1 MTQGWNALQQAQI
14 PSNQSSIGTV
24 MESEES
30 FSHDIEQLIEKENLS
45 GIMDLQEIDRYDLNE
60 LNTESCSLQDVCYES
75 SLHGPINSA
84 TINQDMLRDK
94 VECNGYMAACNSPKS
109 GEFESAFEAH
119 SDREVSKPALTNANL
134 VDYSDISS
142 CSETEANLDCN
153 FSSEVNLG
161 GNQSGQSLEEGDQ
174 NSENTMHFSDEC
186 HSTGEV
192 NGNETN
198 QQQDTGG
205 SGPPMTTCESKEE
218 NVNHVSEGWREE
230 SRFTNVEDQCAEVQ
244 TMDDFNG
251 LVPLS
256 KEKKIGERD
265 ILAHDSGYP
274 VNETMVHCKELGTSL
289 DGSTCVLYKVN
300 HETPFT
306 LKGDENNCLTI
317 DSLSGCKMDG
327 KKPDPENT
335 SSSNEDQ
342 GVERS
347 SFGFLETC
355 FGLKSSEQNIE
366 DLKHLEYVQ
375 VNHVDDTDFSVV
387 ENVTQIPER
396 DLFNHIE
403 PPILLKIAV
412 ESKNGIQNGEEINA
426 PKDPPVLSA
435 CQTPTTSLSHVLQ
448 NVLSENAISESRFP
462 LSSFKTQTRKLQ
474 PVVLL
479 KTTEKS
485 TSDGKKYHCFKCR
498 ESTQSSDELI
508 EHYHCTHSLHE
519 SQYCPTC
526 KSYLTGGTLSGQHI
540 CGNVMLNYQL
550 KSLTYTKGVIEEKG
564 KFVCRYCT
572 KSFVRQTFHQEHE
585 LRHIFVTQ
593 HRCKRCGL
601 YFSSAQK
608 CQSHKRKAQCQPL
621 ILESSVQTVDHA
633 ESTLKNSDI
642 NFELETDCSN
652 TGLSDCYVTLV
663 DVCNRN
669 QSPEQICCQ
678 ICGKSFR
685 LRAQLKSHQRSH
697 SDEKLFKCEYCGKA
711 FKYSWNLNKH
721 KREKCCKNIVPLEK
735 PSVPESRL
743 QENFKC
749 PICTRVFKYSYNR
762 TRHLREQ
769 CLKEYTQKG
778 KGKIGEN
785 KYRCPLCKDVFTLAG
800 NRKRHIWNT
809 CVKLKMYTAKRYVK
823 RRKEIKETIKTNNEG
838 KELPLTLLVQNQP
851 HYKCTFCPS
860 VYASKSGFY
869 GHLAKHKLLAKN
881 KKATK
886 YKHVNTVVLKSS
898 CFAGQRPTDKES
910 TDEDVIL
917 PFSCRFC
924 GRAFTSSHSFKK
936 HLQHH
941 KGNKPFR
948 CLDCG
953 QNFARH
959 GNLMTHKNVHKRKLQ
974 CSDCGKVLPSIGD
987 LLKHRL
993 SHPNKGLLK
1002 CPDCPMQFRFP
1013 VFLLR
1018 HVVVHERKRSIEQA
1032 TSQKVIPKEEIPKE
1046 EFKCALCQKA
1056 FHDSKALSEHCL
1068 THMPGP
1074 SASKCQFCKRDFS
1087 SRAVLIRHIRLH
1099 TGEKPFPC
1107 VQCGMHFHRQEA
1119 LKLHQEKCTV
1129 VQKPCKCSYCPQSFR
1144 FPNNLELHE
1153 RAHLAKTLFPC
1164 PKCGK
1169 FYSKKKIKAHESV
1182 CNCEELRP
1190 ACRNCGKP
1198 FSSKKY
1204 RSDHEVQCQGK
1215 ISNETVT
1222 NGKNRFKQRCPHC
1235 FKGFRSKGFLLRHL
1249 SIHSEEKTYAC
1260 MHCGQKYDSQQR
1272 YLQHEAFCNG
1282 VSKERGLENLSGTE
1296 KIKST
1301 FTAEKKRKDVKR
1313 VSGENVGEFKCKFCT
1328 KSFSRPRYLRRHI
1341 LTHTEVKPYRCKT
1354 CESCF
1359 SRYDHL
1365 KLHQTRCRGK
1375 SRLEVRVVKMSL
1387 DSLTTS
1393 CQSKEQQE
1401 NEALQCKICSK
1412 QLSTLSDLKSHM
1424 TMLHITD
1431 KPFPCKRCGKS
1442 YSSIKTLRKHN
1453 LTIKCKRVLKE
1464 SEQSAKNNV
1473 PNQPCRETSKLLQ
1486 RIQVHYINKFKYQ
1499 CEYCPRRFKLPGQL
1513 KVHLRLHT
1521 GEKPY
1526 GCANCGEHF
1535 IRTDYLK
1542 RHLIKCIGKGKSQ
1555 EKVLCDNCGGLFTR
1569 DALLVHQNTCVV
1581 SSKSSEVVRNAKSP
1595 IKIKGF
1601 SCTFCSDR
1609 FLLFSQL
1616 QQHFLSKHR
1625 SDQPQESN
1633 EGQQQLESSNP
1644 QVIKQEPV
1652 DEEYEQNQPSSSQ
1665 KPAKEQCKKS
1675 YKDLN
1680 KPLECPQCHMRFVNT
1695 SGLGRHMRIHS
1706 GVYPLSCKKCHIGFW
1721 SKKSMENHRKKC
1733 RGHTIITNNNSTLE
1747 NAGELEG
1754 YQNDTVLVFNK
1765 GSNTTGTGVLQTKF
1779 SCKDQD
1785 TENSAD
1791 KGDAAVHKFSCKDQ
1805 DTENGDNK
1813 GDAAV
1818 HKFSCKDQDTENGD
1832 NKGDAAV
1839 HKFSC
1844 KDQDTENGADK
1855 GDAAVYKFS
1864 CKDQDSEN
1872 GDNKGDAAVHKFS
1885 CKDQDSENGDDKGDA
1900 AVHKFS
1906 CKDQDS
1912 ENGADKGDAA
1922 VHKFSC
1928 KDQDSEDGADKG
1940 DSAVHKFSC
1949 KDQDTEN
1956 GADKGDSAVH
1966 KFSCKDQ
1973 DTENGADKGDAAV
1986 HKYQCSECDQ
1996 SFTDGLRLI
2005 SHLEEHGRENQHKSG
2020 DVHRCHVCSK
2030 VFGQAGL
2037 LQKHVNIQHKKKTVN
2052 TCPICFKSF
2061 RFPSDVDIHK
2071 SCHDPNRPFVCNKC
2085 EFRYWT
2091 AKSLSIHQRMAHPL
2105 GELPKSKEPS
2115 AKAGTELPDV
2125 YRCHPCD
2132 KTYTLK
2138 SSYAKH
2144 CRLKHGPNSVKN
2156 LVDNES
2162 KKSSVIQESDKEES
2176 NGDFED
2182 GDDSDNDSDSAP
2194 YFPCH
2199 VCGKTFLTSE
2209 SLEDHQRCHLG
2220 EKPFEC
2226 EECGKCFFQL
2236 ANLQQHQ
2243 RSHKSEF
2250 QCQMCGKG
2258 FVSLFALR
2266 KHKLKHVRNR
2276 PHHCTK
2282 CHLSFTSSSDLAE
2295 HMVTHRDENFPCDL
2309 CDKTFSCKSS
2319 RAEHRK
2325 IHTEQEEE
2333 LPPLIPPE
2341 QPQTKKITSA
2351 VSRRSLPSSNVEQYK
2366 YCCGI
2371 CQVRFSDP
2379 EQLSEHGCNPAKER
2393 PYSCPE
2399 CSKHFLHGSHLKKHQ
2414 LSHQLSG
2421 PRSYQC
2427 NHCNMSFNLHHLY
2440 LTHLR
2445 SHGNEEASTGS
2456 IVSTSDKRI
2465 HTENAKHEKIYQCPI
2480 CPESFEQAMELANH
2494 LSVHSHKCS
2503 VCNMTFPSKKNL
2515 EEHEKC
2521 HLSAATQYEC
2531 TECGDSFLGS
2541 DAFRKHNCRNRKM
2554 PLSQMHPSV
2563 SSAAYPLFKFEVN
2576 NDEEEE
2582 VDVGEDFINC
2592 PICQKRFSSN
2602 SSLADHHKKHHEDP
2616 RPFKCLVCKKG
2627 FTKKKYLT
2635 QHQQIHSERPYKCN
2649 VCSESFKTE
2658 SALISHNKTHD
2669 IKRKHQCSI
2678 CKRSYLT
2685 AHDLLKHER
2694 KHTVESFRKDNG
2706 DFRCDMCYKSFT
2718 MPSQLRQHQETH
2730 VGQIV
2735 YECTE
2740 CDKAFAFLSLLE
2752 EHQQQSHPVSAES
2765 LESQSPTYFPYQ
2777 SPVTE

>member
-1 MTQGWNALQQAQI
+1 MAQGWNALQQAQI

-60 LNTESCSLQDVCYES
+60 LNTESCSLQDVCCES
-75 SLHGPINSA
+75 SLHGQINSA
-84 TINQDMLRDK
+84 TIKQDMSRDK
-94 VECNGYMAACNSPKS
+94 GECNGYTTACHSPNS
-109 GEFESAFEAH
+109 GEFESTLEAH
-119 SDREVSKPALTNANL
+119 SNREVSKPALTNANL

-142 CSETEANLDCN
+142 CSETESNLDCN
-153 FSSEVNLG
+153 FNSAIEVNLG
-161 GNQSGQSLEEGDQ
+161 GNQSCQSLEEGDQ
-174 NSENTMHFSDEC
+174 NSDNTMHFSDEC

-192 NGNETN
+192 NSNETN

-205 SGPPMTTCESKEE
+205 SGPPMTMCESKVE

-230 SRFTNVEDQCAEVQ
+230 ARLTNVEDQCAEVQ

-256 KEKKIGERD
+256 KEKQIGERD
-265 ILAHDSGYP
+265 ILAHDSGCP
-274 VNETMVHCKELGTSL
+274 VNETMVHCKDLGTSQ
-289 DGSTCVLYKVN
+289 DGSPCALYNVN
-300 HETPFT
+300 NETPST

-317 DSLSGCKMDG
+317 DSLSGCKMER
-327 KKPDPENT
+327 KKPDSENT
-335 SSSNEDQ
+335 SSSNEEQ
-342 GVERS
+342 VVERS
-347 SFGFLETC
+347 SFGFLESC

-375 VNHVDDTDFSVV
+375 VNQVDDTDFSIV
-387 ENVTQIPER
+387 ENMTQIPER

-412 ESKNGIQNGEEINA
+412 ESNNRIQIGEEINA
-426 PKDPPVLSA
+426 TKDPPVLSA
-435 CQTPTTSLSHVLQ
+435 CQTPTTSLSPVPQHFLT
-448 NVLSENAISESRFP
+448 ENAINDSRFP

-479 KTTEKS
+479 KTTEKR
-485 TSDGKKYHCFKCR
+485 TSDGKTYHCFECR

-526 KSYLTGGTLSGQHI
+526 KSYLTGGTLTEQHI
-540 CGNVMLNYQL
+540 CGKVMLNDKFKTL
-550 KSLTYTKGVIEEKG
+550 LYTKGVTEEKG
-564 KFVCRYCT
+564 KFVCRYCR
-572 KSFVRQTFHQEHE
+572 KSFVRQTFHEEHE
-585 LRHIFVTQ
+585 LRHIVVSQ

-608 CQSHKRKAQCQPL
+608 CQSHKRKAQCQPM
-621 ILESSVQTVDHA
+621 ILESSVQTADRA
-633 ESTLKNSDI
+633 ESTLKKPDI
-642 NFELETDCSN
+642 NFVLETDCSN
-652 TGLSDCYVTLV
+652 TGLPDCYVKLV

-669 QSPEQICCQ
+669 QSPEQIFCQ

-697 SDEKLFKCEYCGKA
+697 SDEKLFKCENCDKA

-721 KREKCCKNIVPLEK
+721 KREQCCQNIVPLVK
-735 PSVPESRL
+735 SSVPESRL

-809 CVKLKMYTAKRYVK
+809 CIKLKMYTAKRYVK

-838 KELPLTLLVQNQP
+838 KEFPLTLPIQNKP

-886 YKHVNTVVLKSS
+886 YKHVNTVDLKSS
-898 CFAGQRPTDKES
+898 SFASQSPADKES
-910 TDEDVIL
+910 TDEDVSL

-953 QNFARH
+953 TNFARH
-959 GNLMTHKNVHKRKLQ
+959 GHLMTHKNVHKRKLQ

-1018 HVVVHERKRSIEQA
+1018 HVVVHERKRSVEQA

-1046 EFKCALCQKA
+1046 EFKCAVCQKA

-1074 SASKCQFCKRDFS
+1074 SASKCQFCKRNFS

-1107 VQCGMHFHRQEA
+1107 VRCGMHFHRQEA
-1119 LKLHQEKCTV
+1119 LKLHQEKCTG
-1129 VQKPCKCSYCPQSFR
+1129 VQNKPYKCSYCPQSFR
-1144 FPNNLELHE
+1144 FPNNLEFHE

-1169 FYSKKKIKAHESV
+1169 FYSKKKIKAHESL
-1182 CNCEELRP
+1182 CNSEELRP
-1190 ACRNCGKP
+1190 ACRKCGKI
-1198 FSSKKY
+1198 FSRNKY
-1204 RSDHEVQCQGK
+1204 RNVHEIQCQGK
-1215 ISNETVT
+1215 LSNETIT
-1222 NGKNRFKQRCPHC
+1222 DGKDRFKQRCPHC

-1249 SIHSEEKTYAC
+1249 SIHSEEKSYAC

-1296 KIKST
+1296 KTKST
-1301 FTAEKKRKDVKR
+1301 FTADKKRKDVKR

-1375 SRLEVRVVKMSL
+1375 GRLEVRVVKMTL

-1393 CQSKEQQE
+1393 SQSKEQQE
-1401 NEALQCKICSK
+1401 NETLQCKICSK
-1412 QLSTLSDLKSHM
+1412 QLSTHSDLKRHM
-1424 TMLHITD
+1424 AMLHITD

-1442 YSSIKTLRKHN
+1442 YSSVKTLRRHN
-1453 LTIKCKRVLKE
+1453 LTIKCKRVSKE
-1464 SEQSAKNNV
+1464 IEQSAKNNV

-1535 IRTDYLK
+1535 IRRDYLK

-1555 EKVLCDNCGGLFTR
+1555 EKVLCDKCGGLFTR
-1569 DALLVHQNTCVV
+1569 DALLVHQNTCVI

-1595 IKIKGF
+1595 TKIKDF

-1633 EGQQQLESSNP
+1633 EGQQQLVSSQP

-1665 KPAKEQCKKS
+1665 KPAKEQCEKS

-1706 GVYPLSCKKCHIGFW
+1706 GVYPLSCKKCNIGFW
-1721 SKKSMENHRKKC
+1721 SKKSMEKHRKKC
-1733 RGHTIITNNNSTLE
+1733 RGHTIITSNNSTLE

-1754 YQNDTVLVFNK
+1754 SLNDTVLVFNK

-1785 TENSAD
+1785 TEND
-1791 KGDAAVHKFSCKDQ
+1791 
-1805 DTENGDNK
+1805 
-1813 GDAAV
+1813 
-1818 HKFSCKDQDTENGD
+1818 
-1832 NKGDAAV
+1832 
-1839 HKFSC
+1839 
-1844 KDQDTENGADK
+1844 
-1855 GDAAVYKFS
+1855 
-1864 CKDQDSEN
+1864 
-1872 GDNKGDAAVHKFS
+1872 
-1885 CKDQDSENGDDKGDA
+1885 
-1900 AVHKFS
+1900 
-1906 CKDQDS
+1906 
-1912 ENGADKGDAA
+1912 
-1922 VHKFSC
+1922 
-1928 KDQDSEDGADKG
+1928 
-1940 DSAVHKFSC
+1940 
-1949 KDQDTEN
+1949 
-1956 GADKGDSAVH
+1956 
-1966 KFSCKDQ
+1966 
-1973 DTENGADKGDAAV
+1973 ADKGDAAV

-2005 SHLEEHGRENQHKSG
+2005 SHLEEHGREDQEHKSG

-2037 LQKHVNIQHKKKTVN
+2037 LQKHVNIQHKKKTAN
-2052 TCPICFKSF
+2052 TCPVCFKSF

-2105 GELPKSKEPS
+2105 GELPNSKEPS

-2156 LVDNES
+2156 LINNES

-2182 GDDSDNDSDSAP
+2182 GGDSDNDSDSAP

-2276 PHHCTK
+2276 PHRCTK

-2341 QPQTKKITSA
+2341 QPQTKQMTPA

-2399 CSKHFLHGSHLKKHQ
+2399 CNKHFLHGSHLKKHQ

-2445 SHGNEEASTGS
+2445 SHGNEEASSGS
-2456 IVSTSDKRI
+2456 VVSTSDKMI
-2465 HTENAKHEKIYQCPI
+2465 HTENAKHDKIYQCPI

-2503 VCNMTFPSKKNL
+2503 VCNMTFPSKKSL

-2521 HLSAATQYEC
+2521 HLTAATQYEC

-2541 DAFRKHNCRNRKM
+2541 DAFRKHNCSNRKM
-2554 PLSQMHPSV
+2554 SLSQMHPSV

-2616 RPFKCLVCKKG
+2616 RPFKCLVCEKG

-2694 KHTVESFRKDNG
+2694 KHAVESSRKDSG

-2752 EHQQQSHPVSAES
+2752 EHQHQSHAVSAES
-2765 LESQSPTYFPYQ
+2765 LQSQSPTYFPYQ